1 MTLDPARSDIGF
13 GASEPAAFGTGLRHS
28 RRLRW
33 LANPATYAWGAAI
46 LTILSA
52 GTALLAPLLL
62 DPAAFGSFALLTTL
76 YQMAGKSDLG
86 LSQLADRE
94 LTSGTANLE
103 RRGAELLQA
112 RWIMGAVMI
121 LIVVPF
127 AALLAHHSGTLDP
140 LDTALAITGG
150 TSGMISGGPVTIF
163 RAASQIWEFTASALI
178 LQAGMT
184 APRLAG
190 LVFGGVTGCF
200 AALLAWYGFFA
211 LVMARPRIKTRLS
224 LAAMSA
230 MIASA
235 FPLFAFSTI
244 WLLYLFANRWLSAIF
259 SSPDELGL
267 FSFGANLSFIAI
279 STLGAIAQVHYPRI
293 LHQIAQSPPGA
304 CSGLVVREA
313 NRLTLILTVAVG
325 PALLFAHPVMAFA
338 FPHFEEG
345 TESAILMAVA
355 TIPLCVVAWLIPI
368 AIALSRRPWWDA
380 LTTFLPASVLLAG
393 VMAFGTIQAGIT
405 GQAFGC
411 VVSAFVLFLAV
422 IWLLERQ
429 GVLTR
434 RSALLLSSLQS
445 FVVIG
450 YTLFGA
456 VLISNPILSLH
467 DIKTLFEKSASSK
480 PALVIPKE
488 WSLIF
493 SEDFNTLRLKN
504 DHPEGIWEPHYSYG
518 QRTNETNNEMQYYVD
533 PRPDRDPPEFAPFD
547 PFRITNGVLSIRSQP
562 LPDALHGKAQG
573 LGYASGMLTTYQT
586 FAVQYGYAEIRAK
599 IPKGQGLWPAFWL
612 LPDDRSWPPEID
624 VLEALGDD
632 TRQYYTTLHSRETG
646 SKSKV
651 MHAFP
656 TPDLSEGFH
665 TYGVKWMRDEII
677 WYFDGRR
684 MVSVPTP
691 SDMHKP
697 MYLLVNLAIGGGW
710 AGPPDATTRFPAD
723 YQIDYVRVYGV
734 KPKLPP
740 AARSHF

>member
-1 MTLDPARSDIGF
+1 MTLDPARSDMGF
-13 GASEPAAFGTGLRHS
+13 GTRERGTFRSGLRHS

-94 LTSGTANLE
+94 LTTGTANLE
-103 RRGAELLQA
+103 QRGAELLQA
-112 RWIMGAVMI
+112 RWILGAIVI
-121 LIVVPF
+121 LLIVPI
-127 AALLAHHSGTLDP
+127 AALTVRHSGTLDP
-140 LDTALAITGG
+140 LDTALAIAGG

-224 LAAMSA
+224 LATMSA
-230 MIASA
+230 MISSA

-325 PALLFAHPVMAFA
+325 PALLLAHPIMAFA

-345 TESAILMAVA
+345 TEAAILMAVA

-368 AIALSRRPWWDA
+368 AIALSKRPWWDA

-393 VMAFGTIQAGIT
+393 VMALGTIQAGIT

-411 VVSAFVLFLAV
+411 VVSAVVLFLAV

-434 RSALLLSSLQS
+434 RSALLISGLQS
-445 FVVIG
+445 FIVIG
-450 YTLFGA
+450 YTLVAA
-456 VLISNPILSLH
+456 VLISHPILTLH
-467 DIKTLFEKSASSK
+467 DIKTLFEKSATSK

-493 SEDFNTLRLKN
+493 NEDFNTLRLKN

-518 QRTNETNNEMQYYVD
+518 QRTNETNDELEYSVD
-533 PRPDRDPPEFAPFD
+533 PRPQRDPPEFGAYAPFS
-547 PFRITNGVLSIRSQP
+547 ITNGILSIRAQR
-562 LPDALHGKAQG
+562 LPEALRGKAQG

-586 FAVQYGYAEIRAK
+586 FSFQYGYAEIRAK

-612 LPDDRSWPPEID
+612 LPTDRTWPPEVDI
-624 VLEALGDD
+624 LEALGDD
-632 TRQYYTTLHSRETG
+632 TRKYYTTIHSRETG
-646 SKSKV
+646 SKSMI

-656 TPDLSEGFH
+656 TPDLSADFH
-665 TYGVKWMRDEII
+665 TYGVKWTPEELV

-684 MVSVPTP
+684 MVSAKTP
-691 SDMHKP
+691 SDLHKP
-697 MYLLVNLAIGGGW
+697 LYLLVNLAIGGGW
-710 AGPPDATTRFPAD
+710 AGPPDATTPFPAHYLVD
-723 YQIDYVRVYGV
+723 RIRVYGLKQDRTV
-734 KPKLPP
+734 SS
-740 AARSHF
+740 ADR

>member
-1 MTLDPARSDIGF
+1 MTLDPARSEIDFSRSDIGVSRF
-13 GASEPAAFGTGLRHS
+13 GLRQS
-28 RRLRW
+28 RRLKW
-33 LANPATYAWGAAI
+33 LSNPATYAWGAAI
-46 LTILSA
+46 LTMLSA

-94 LTSGTANLE
+94 LTTGAADIE
-103 RRGAELLQA
+103 RRGAEILQA
-112 RWIMGAVMI
+112 RWIMGAIVVV
-121 LIVVPF
+121 LIVPV
-127 AALLAHHSGTLDP
+127 AAFFAHHSGTLDP

-211 LVMARPRIKTRLS
+211 VVMARPRVKTKLS
-224 LAAMSA
+224 VAKISA
-230 MIASA
+230 MISAA

-244 WLLYLFANRWLSAIF
+244 WLLYLFANRWFSALL

-293 LHQIAQSPPGA
+293 LQNIAQSPPGA

-313 NRLTLILTVAVG
+313 NRLALILAVAVG
-325 PALLFAHPVMAFA
+325 PALILAHPIMAFA

-355 TIPLCVVAWLIPI
+355 TIPLCVVAWIIPI
-368 AIALSRRPWWDA
+368 AIALSKRPWLDS
-380 LTTFLPASVLLAG
+380 LITFLPAFTLLAG
-393 VMAFGTIQAGIT
+393 LMTLGTLEGGII

-411 VVSAFVLFLAV
+411 VVSAFVLVLMV
-422 IWLLERQ
+422 VWLMKRQ

-434 RSALLLSSLQS
+434 RGALVICSVQS
-445 FVVIG
+445 VIIIG
-450 YTLFGA
+450 YTVLGF
-456 VLISNPILSLH
+456 VLISKPILTLH
-467 DIKTLFEKSASSK
+467 DIGSFFERSAATK
-480 PALVIPKE
+480 PGTMIPKE
-488 WSLIF
+488 WSVIF
-493 SEDFNTLRLKN
+493 DEEFATLRLKD

-518 QRTNETNNEMQYYVD
+518 QRTNETNNELEYYVD
-533 PRPDRDPPEFAPFD
+533 PRTDRDPPEFRPYHPFTTD
-547 PFRITNGVLSIRSQP
+547 NGILTIRARP
-562 LPDALHGKAQG
+562 LPQDLRGKAQG
-573 LGYASGMLTTYQT
+573 LPYTSGMLTTYQT
-586 FAVQYGYAEIRAK
+586 FSFQYGYAEIRAK

-612 LPDDRSWPPEID
+612 LPTDRTWPPEID
-624 VLEALGDD
+624 VLEALGHE
-632 TRQYYTTLHSRETG
+632 TRQYYTTLHSRQIG
-646 SKSKV
+646 SKSKI
-651 MHAFP
+651 MNAFP
-656 TPDLSEGFH
+656 TPDLSENFH
-665 TYGVKWMRDEII
+665 TYGVKWTADEIV

-710 AGPPDATTRFPAD
+710 AGAPDATTRFPAD
-723 YQIDYVRVYGV
+723 YQVDRIRVYGV
-734 KPKLPP
+734 QPKRPVSR
-740 AARSHF
+740 ARL

>member
-1 MTLDPARSDIGF
+1 MTLDPAHSDLGFTLSPGAETRS
-13 GASEPAAFGTGLRHS
+13 ELRQS
-28 RRLRW
+28 RRMRW

-46 LTILSA
+46 LTMLSA

-94 LTSGTANLE
+94 LTTGTANLE
-103 RRGAELLQA
+103 RRGAEILQA
-112 RWIMGAVMI
+112 RWILGAIVI
-121 LIVVPF
+121 LLIVPV
-127 AALLAHHSGTLDP
+127 AALIAHYSGTLDP

-150 TSGMISGGPVTIF
+150 TSGMIAGGPVTIF

-211 LVMARPRIKTRLS
+211 IVLARPKLKTGLRL
-224 LAAMSA
+224 ATVTA
-230 MIASA
+230 MISAA

-244 WLLYLFANRWLSAIF
+244 WLLYLFANRWLSAF
-259 SSPDELGL
+259 LSSPDELGL

-279 STLGAIAQVHYPRI
+279 STLGAISQVHYPRI
-293 LHQIAQSPPGA
+293 LHNIAQSPRGA
-304 CSGLVVREA
+304 CSDLVVREA
-313 NRLTLILTVAVG
+313 NRLAIILAVAIG
-325 PALLFAHPVMAFA
+325 PALLFAHPIMAFA

-345 TESAILMAVA
+345 TEAAILMAVA
-355 TIPLCVVAWLIPI
+355 TIPLCVVAWIIPI
-368 AIALSRRPWWDA
+368 AIALSKRPWWDS
-380 LTTFLPASVLLAG
+380 LTTFLPPLILLAG
-393 VMAFGTIQAGIT
+393 LMALGTIESGIT

-411 VVSAFVLFLAV
+411 IVSAFVLVMLV
-422 IWLLERQ
+422 IWLLQRQ
-429 GVLTR
+429 GVLTTR
-434 RSALLLSSLQS
+434 GALRIGGFQT
-445 FVVIG
+445 VIVAG
-450 YTLFGA
+450 YSMLGA
-456 VLISNPILSLH
+456 ALISNPILTLDDFGH
-467 DIKTLFEKSASSK
+467 LFEKSAASK

-488 WSLIF
+488 WTLIF
-493 SEDFNTLRLKN
+493 DENFDTLRLKE

-533 PRPDRDPPEFAPFD
+533 PRPDRDPPEFVSYYPFTTTKG
-547 PFRITNGVLSIRSQP
+547 ILTIRAQP
-562 LPDALHGKAQG
+562 LPAALRGKGQG
-573 LGYASGMLTTYQT
+573 LEYTSGMLTTFQT
-586 FAVQYGYAEIRAK
+586 FAFQYGYAEIRAK
-599 IPKGQGLWPAFWL
+599 IPKGQGLWPAFWM
-612 LPDDRSWPPEID
+612 LPTDRTWPPEID
-624 VLEALGDD
+624 VLEALGHE
-632 TRQYYTTLHSRETG
+632 TSQYYATLHSRQFG
-646 SKSKV
+646 SKSKI
-651 MHAFP
+651 MNAFP

-665 TYGVKWMRDEII
+665 TYGVKWTSEEIV

-697 MYLLVNLAIGGGW
+697 MYLLANLAIGGGW

-723 YQIDYVRVYGV
+723 YQIDRIRVYGMQ
-734 KPKLPP
+734 PKRPVS
-740 AARSHF
+740 RTHF